1 MKAHFLCLQCGQQ
14 ASNEFRQEKGVKQS
28 IPLSLSGGQPMAIQ
42 VGTPRN
48 PHQVNT
54 VFRGREGRHACRGV
68 KNAVGKSLA
77 AIVEREPCK
86 VFN

>member
-54 VFRGREGRHACRGV
+54 VFRRVVDIKDVEDVKGRKRTC
-68 KNAVGKSLA
+68 
-77 AIVEREPCK
+77 II
-86 VFN
+86 F